1 MSPVGPLNTNTPLI
15 VLGGLALLGIFAYG
29 LFVATP
35 YLLGPSLSVISPKE
49 GSTVRTPTVVVQ
61 GVTER
66 VSFLSI
72 NDLPVPLLE
81 DGTFAVE
88 RAFPKG
94 YTVVVVRA
102 RDRFNREVSETIRFI
117 HETNVTVHGTQKEV
131 REEAGE
137 RTEE

>member
-1 MSPVGPLNTNTPLI
+1 MSPVGPLNTNTPLFI
-15 VLGGLALLGIFAYG
+15 LGILALLGIFAYG

-35 YLLGPSLSVISPKE
+35 YLLGPSLSIISPKE
-49 GSTVRTPTVVVQ
+49 GSTVRSPTVVVQ

-66 VSFLSI
+66 VSYLSI

-102 RDRFNREVSETIRFI
+102 RDRFNREITETIRFI
-117 HETNVTVHGTQKEV
+117 HETNVTIHGTKKESSGI
-131 REEAGE
+131 ETG